1 MVGKLHK
8 KKISEY
14 AEAAENEEKQQNDEK
29 TDEGEETIEDKD
41 DEQVSGSESDTGDG
55 ANNEN
60 NKSRDSMTNNEETA
74 GDETGDNEDE
84 DKLPDSNEAEDSE
97 PENGKKGKKR
107 KALERAPR
115 KDGAT
120 EEDSDDEPLNG
131 TVSPKKKGKKSAGI
145 SGGGSKGK
153 KNMKSGGKGKQSKKS
168 APKVD
173 EEEEEEEAEYE
184 VKDIVGHKM
193 ERGISYFLIRWKGY
207 TKDDD
212 TWEPED
218 TLNCPEII
226 DKYKKKQAINS
237 PKKGGTPIKKGK
249 GNAKNIS
256 IKPKEDPNKEWEVEK
271 IIDYAEE
278 KTGRVFRIR
287 WKGFGPKHDT
297 WEPEKNLNCNDII
310 QKFMKRMKSQE
321 NVSFKELRE
330 EPKKTKRL
338 VNETALRTN
347 LNNPIGRK
355 SKRSSAKKRV
365 FYGDMED

>member
-29 TDEGEETIEDKD
+29 ADEGEETIEDKD
-41 DEQVSGSESDTGDG
+41 DDQVSGSESDTGDG

-84 DKLPDSNEAEDSE
+84 DKLPDSNDPEDSE

-107 KALERAPR
+107 KAAERAAR

-131 TVSPKKKGKKSAGI
+131 TVNPKKKGRKSATN

-173 EEEEEEEAEYE
+173 DEEEEEAEYE
-184 VKDIVGHKM
+184 VKDIVGHKI

-218 TLNCPEII
+218 TLNCPDII

-237 PKKGGTPIKKGK
+237 PKKGGSPAKKGK

-278 KTGRVFRIR
+278 KAGRVFRIR

-365 FYGDMED
+365 FYGDMDD